1 MGYYKN
7 LEIAGQ
13 VEEPDRYPEPIPA
26 ARHVANQYHSSRF
39 ARVRYERT
47 IRLAKRDELVLK
59 IVRISGLV
67 FLLVLI
73 AGGVIL
79 W

>member
-7 LEIAGQ
+7 QEIELQ
-13 VEEPDRYPEPIPA
+13 VEEPDRIPEPKPA
-26 ARHVANQYHSSRF
+26 ATHIANEYHSSRF

-47 IRLAKRDELVLK
+47 INLSQRDELILK
-59 IVRISGLV
+59 IVRRTSLVILGL
-67 FLLVLI
+67 LAI
-73 AGGVIL
+73 GGVTL